1 VVAMSIRSRSAKG
14 ELERMRKEMDRIW
27 DRFSQEFSTSTSGQ
41 DWNPALDLTETENSL
56 VVEIEI
62 PGINPDNID
71 ISITADVLTFTGE
84 KKKEAEEKGKTYH
97 LVERIYGKFS
107 RSIRLPTTVNPDQ
120 VEARYKDGILRITLG
135 KTEVAKSK
143 RIEVKTT

>member
-1 VVAMSIRSRSAKG
+1 MLIRSRSVKG

-27 DRFSQEFSTSTSGQ
+27 DRFSQEFSTSTLEQ
-41 DWNPALDLTETENSL
+41 DWNPPLDLMENGSSL
-56 VVEIEI
+56 VAEIEV
-62 PGINPDNID
+62 PGIDPDNID

-84 KKKEAEEKGKTYH
+84 KKKEAEDNGKTYH
-97 LVERIYGKFS
+97 LVERTYGKFN
-107 RSIRLPTTVNPDQ
+107 RSIRLPATVNPDQ
-120 VEARYKDGILRITLG
+120 VEARYKDGILKITLG

>member
-1 VVAMSIRSRSAKG
+1 MLIKSRSVKG

-27 DRFSQEFSTSTSGQ
+27 DRFSQEFSTSRLEK
-41 DWNPALDLTETENSL
+41 DWNPPLDLMETKSSL
-56 VVEIEI
+56 LAEIEL

-84 KKKEAEEKGKTYH
+84 KTNEAEDKGKTYH
-97 LVERIYGKFS
+97 LVERTYGKFS

-120 VEARYKDGILRITLG
+120 VEARYKDGVLRITLG
-135 KTEVAKSK
+135 KTEAAKSK

>member
-1 VVAMSIRSRSAKG
+1 MLIRSRSVKG

-27 DRFSQEFSTSTSGQ
+27 DRFSQEFSTSTLEK
-41 DWNPALDLTETENSL
+41 DWNPPLDLMETKSSL
-56 VVEIEI
+56 VAEIEV

-84 KKKEAEEKGKTYH
+84 KKKEAEDKGKTHH
-97 LVERIYGKFS
+97 LVERTYGKFS

-135 KTEVAKSK
+135 KTEAAKSK